1 MTSAKKLLTQDQI
14 KEMMLQQSRLQYKFL
29 RLQEHLREA
38 SNKPDLVFTKEQL
51 TTMTESS
58 MSSVLGPLFK
68 EVDSYRVRAR
78 MPSPPFQFVDRITR
92 LNAEIGVLEANSSI
106 EFEHDIPEDSMF
118 CLSSGLSQVPLFESG
133 HAGILLMGIL
143 GSDLISKG
151 KSRFRVTDTDLIFRG
166 KLPKAGDTIKGS
178 FTLTN
183 VIQNANKLVV
193 FYDFNLYHLDGSP
206 IFESKGLGG
215 FFTESDY
222 KIQKV
227 LSQIHCKRKMNSV
240 LKRNILY
247 FF

>member
-1 MTSAKKLLTQDQI
+1 MISRLLFRALGLEKVHSMTSAKKLLTQDQI

-38 SNKPDLVFTKEQL
+38 SSKPDLVFTKEQL

-92 LNAEIGVLEANSSI
+92 LNAEIGVLKANSSI

-183 VIQNANKLVV
+183 VIQNATKLVV

-215 FFTESDY
+215 FFYRE
-222 KIQKV
+222 
-227 LSQIHCKRKMNSV
+227 
-240 LKRNILY
+240 
-247 FF
+247 